1 MSHSIAGPTARLRFP
16 VRNTWLALFPA
27 LLLCLAAPPA
37 HAIGEDEYLQP
48 EQAFQYTATADE
60 QSVSVEWRVTPGY
73 YLYKKR
79 MGIAAAKPGVTV
91 GEPVYPKGE
100 MHEDE
105 YFGKQE
111 VFRGTFTVTAPL
123 EGARVGDSLLL
134 KLKWQG
140 CADAGL
146 CYPPSEWDAPVKVVS
161 AAAAAAASADKL
173 FANGASLT
181 AGEEEFLPVEQA
193 FVLTADALDVNNLQ
207 LNWRIADGYYL
218 YKERLSVTPA
228 GNTKAIGALVLP
240 KGENHYD
247 EYFGNQ
253 EVYRQSV
260 DATFSVPPS
269 DARSVDVNVT
279 YQGCADAGL
288 CYPPETKLVTIS
300 LEGAPATAVSSDS
313 SGGSTYVSEQDS
325 FMAKLATGSLLVVIA
340 IGYLGGL
347 LMSFTPCVLP
357 MVPILSG
364 IIAGGGQNMSPRR
377 GFLLSLIYVA
387 GIAVVYVTMGVLAA
401 YVGGGVNL
409 QAIFNQP
416 AILIPFALL
425 FVVLAA
431 AMFGAFTI
439 EMPSFIQSR
448 LSDASNQQR
457 AGTFVGV
464 GVMGALSALIV
475 SACVAPV
482 LIGALT
488 FIAKTG
494 DITRG
499 AVAMLSISLGLGT
512 PLLLVGASAGALL
525 PRAGAWMET
534 IKNLFGVMFLAVSAW
549 LLSRIVPGWANML
562 LWAVAVLALT
572 WVLWRANFKSG
583 PARNTSRALAVAAAI
598 YGVTLLV
605 GAAIGGTNPLSPIPQ
620 LAAKVEHL
628 EFKRFKT
635 VEDLQREVA
644 AASGAGKAVMV
655 DFYADWCVSCI
666 EMEHKTFT
674 QPEVQKA
681 LENVVLLQADVT
693 RNDEEDK
700 RLYKHF
706 DIVGPPTIAFYGADG
721 QERRNFRVVGFMK
734 AAEFAAVVRQAVA
747 PTANSTP

>member
-1 MSHSIAGPTARLRFP
+1 MPKSRFAS
-16 VRNTWLALFPA
+16 WFALFPVLAAVLVA
-27 LLLCLAAPPA
+27 LLAVAPA
-37 HAIGEDEYLQP
+37 HALGEDEYLQP
-48 EQAFQYTATADE
+48 EEAFLYTASADE
-60 QSVSVEWRVTPGY
+60 NSVTVEWRVTPGY

-79 MGIAAAKPGVTV
+79 MGIGAATPGVTV

-100 MHEDE
+100 MHSDE
-105 YFGKQE
+105 YFGEQE
-111 VFRGTFTVTAPL
+111 IFRGTFKVTAPL
-123 EGARVGDSLLL
+123 KGAKVGDSLLL

-161 AAAAAAASADKL
+161 AAAAAVASADKL
-173 FANGASLT
+173 FAKQSSLVS
-181 AGEEEFLPVEQA
+181 GEDEYLPVDEA
-193 FVLTADALDVNNLQ
+193 FVLTAEALSANNLQ

-218 YKERLSVTPA
+218 YKERMKVTPA
-228 GNTKAIGALVLP
+228 GGTKSIGALVLP
-240 KGENHYD
+240 KGENHHD
-247 EYFGNQ
+247 EYFGDQ
-253 EVYRQSV
+253 EVYRESV

-269 DARSVDVNVT
+269 DARTVDVSVT

-288 CYPPETKLVTIS
+288 CYPPETKSVTIS
-300 LEGAPATAVSSDS
+300 LDGAPASFTAA
-313 SGGSTYVSEQDS
+313 SGGPDGSAYVSEQDS
-325 FMAKLATGSLLVVIA
+325 FMAQLATGSLLVVIA

-364 IIAGGGQNMSPRR
+364 IIAGGGQNMSSRR

-416 AILIPFALL
+416 AVLIPFALL

-431 AMFGAFTI
+431 SMFGAFTI
-439 EMPSFIQSR
+439 QMPSFIQSR

-457 AGTFVGV
+457 AGTFIGV

-499 AVAMLSISLGLGT
+499 AVAMLSISLGMGT

-549 LLSRIVPGWANML
+549 LLSRLVPGWVNLL
-562 LWAVAVLALT
+562 LWAVPVLALA
-572 WVLWRANFKSG
+572 WILWRANFKSS
-583 PARNTSRALAVAAAI
+583 PARNTSRALAA
-598 YGVTLLV
+598 
-605 GAAIGGTNPLSPIPQ
+605 GAAVYGASLLIGIALGGTNPLAPIPQ
-620 LAAKVEHL
+620 LSAKVEHL

-635 VEDLQREVA
+635 VEDLQREVT
-644 AASGAGKAVMV
+644 AASTAGKAVMV

-674 QPEVQKA
+674 QPEVQAA
-681 LENVVLLQADVT
+681 LADVVLLQADVT
-693 RNDEEDK
+693 KNDDEDRK
-700 RLYKHF
+700 LYKHF

-734 AAEFAAVVRQAVA
+734 AAEFAAVARQAVA
-747 PTANSTP
+747 PAANQTP